1 VVAAAV
7 ETKPVHLRLP
17 RQGGAYTERA
27 LKNLR
32 IMMVVH
38 CYTTTSFA
46 KKSGDGDV
54 EYLLFLTLFMPH
66 AVSFVSVMSFM

>member
-1 VVAAAV
+1 VVK
-7 ETKPVHLRLP
+7 TKPVRLRLSC
-17 RQGGAYTERA
+17 QGGACRERA

-32 IMMVVH
+32 MMMVVH

-54 EYLLFLTLFMPH
+54 ESLLFLTLFMPPV
-66 AVSFVSVMSFM
+66 VSFISVMSLM